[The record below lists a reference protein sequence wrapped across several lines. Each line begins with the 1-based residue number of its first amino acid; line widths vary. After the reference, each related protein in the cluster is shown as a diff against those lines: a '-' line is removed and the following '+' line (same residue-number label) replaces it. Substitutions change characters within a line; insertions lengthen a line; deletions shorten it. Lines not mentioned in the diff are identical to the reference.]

1 MIQNGTEIHARHVRP
16 SGRLSAR
23 VVNDDIALNAPHQDR
38 SHGPDPGEYLEEYQR
53 RRNPRLG
60 LIRAARRQS
69 RLAVYN
75 DGLGDRDRS
84 LSPEGDGVWDTLQST
99 LTPDPQPPSAGSS
112 FASTT
117 ASVAASQT
125 TASSSSTS
133 ITNLEE
139 SAELPCDPVAD
150 ESDTDGDAGD
160 MNGEGRTDASRQSIS
175 QGRRSYADVAAD
187 VLPPSDGRVSRHEW
201 LSDMQRIIQ
210 GLSARED
217 IPDEWWSAAGLSR
230 SVVMGDD

>member
-1 MIQNGTEIHARHVRP
+1 MNI
-16 SGRLSAR
+16 
-23 VVNDDIALNAPHQDR
+23 PHQDR

-53 RRNPRLG
+53 RRNPRFG
-60 LIRAARRQS
+60 LLRATRRQG
-69 RLAVYN
+69 RHAAYN

-99 LTPDPQPPSAGSS
+99 LTPDPQPPSVGSS

-125 TASSSSTS
+125 TAGSSSTL
-133 ITNLEE
+133 ITNLDE

-160 MNGEGRTDASRQSIS
+160 GNGEERADAPRQSTP